1 MPAWPRCAPSWKTWG
16 SGTDYAT
23 ALASLDRHIGRG
35 VKPGTERTAGV
46 LALMGDPHRSYP
58 AIHIA
63 GSNGK
68 TTTARL
74 AASLLAAHGLKAGLF
89 TSPHL
94 QAVEERFAVAGETMR
109 AAQLGAAL
117 EDVLPF
123 AELYEQRTGDGLTYF
138 ELTAALAFSWFAT
151 QSVDAAVVEV
161 GLGGRLDATNVLE
174 AAVAAITS
182 ISLEHTEYLGDTV
195 AAIAGE
201 KAAILGP
208 GRILVTGRLP
218 EEALEVAGQRAAA
231 TGSAWLRLGVDFS
244 VAEAERAVGGW
255 LVDVDGVYRA
265 YPELRLRLLGRH
277 QTANLAVAV
286 AAVEAFFGRAL
297 DPAAV
302 AEAAAATRS
311 PGRMEVVRRDPLI
324 LLDGAH
330 NPEGSEAL
338 AAALAEEFP
347 TTRWAVVFGAMAD
360 KDVPEMLRSLAPAA
374 ASFHAAQAAG
384 SERAR
389 PAGEVAALAA
399 RETTVPVSSHESVAA
414 ALDAARGTGGP
425 VLVTGSLYVVGEAR
439 GILGLGPGA

>member
-1 MPAWPRCAPSWKTWG
+1 
-16 SGTDYAT
+16 
-23 ALASLDRHIGRG
+23 
-35 VKPGTERTAGV
+35 
-46 LALMGDPHRSYP
+46 MGDPHRSYP

-109 AAQLGAAL
+109 AAQLGPAL

-161 GLGGRLDATNVLE
+161 GLGGRLDATNVLD
-174 AAVAAITS
+174 AAVAAVTS

-218 EEALEVAGQRAAA
+218 EEALEVAGQRVAA

-255 LVDVDGVYRA
+255 LVDVDGVYRT

-311 PGRMEVVRRDPLI
+311 PGRMEVVGRDPLI

-347 TTRWAVVFGAMAD
+347 TTAWAVVFGAMAD

-374 ASFHAAQAAG
+374 ASFHAV
-384 SERAR
+384 RAVR
-389 PAGEVAALAA
+389 QRTGAA
-399 RETTVPVSSHESVAA
+399 RRRGGRPGGTGERPSRSPPTSRWPRLWT
-414 ALDAARGTGGP
+414 ARG
-425 VLVTGSLYVVGEAR
+425 
-439 GILGLGPGA
+439 GPGARCW

>member
-1 MPAWPRCAPSWKTWG
+1 
-16 SGTDYAT
+16 
-23 ALASLDRHIGRG
+23 
-35 VKPGTERTAGV
+35 
-46 LALMGDPHRSYP
+46 MGDPHRSYP
-58 AIHIA
+58 AIHVA

-74 AASLLAAHGLKAGLF
+74 AAGLLAAHGLKPGLF

-94 QAVEERFAVAGETMR
+94 QAVEERFEVAGEPLR
-109 AAQLGAAL
+109 REDLGAAL

-123 AELYEQRTGDGLTYF
+123 AAAYEERTGDGITYF

-161 GLGGRLDATNVLE
+161 GLGGRLDATNVLDAE
-174 AAVAAITS
+174 VAVITS

-195 AAIAGE
+195 GAIAGE

-208 GRILVTGRLP
+208 GRTLVTGILP
-218 EEALEVAGQRAAA
+218 PAALEVAGQRAAA
-231 TGSAWLRLGVDFS
+231 TGSAWLRLGAEFS
-244 VAEAERAVGGW
+244 VDATRAVGGW
-255 LVDVDGVYRA
+255 LVDVEGVYGS
-265 YPELRLRLLGRH
+265 YPELRLPLLGRH

-302 AEAAAATRS
+302 AEAAAAARS
-311 PGRMEVVRRDPLI
+311 PGRMEVVQRDPLV

-347 TTRWAVVFGAMAD
+347 TNRWAVVFGAMAD
-360 KDVPEMLRSLAPAA
+360 KDVPAMLRSLAPAA
-374 ASFHAAQAAG
+374 ASFHATRAG
-384 SERAR
+384 GTERAR
-389 PAGEVAALAA
+389 PADAVAALAA
-399 RETTVPVSSHESVAA
+399 EAMAVPITVHGSVAA
-414 ALDAARGTGGP
+414 AIAAALERGGP
-425 VLVTGSLYVVGEAR
+425 VLITGSLYVVGEAR
-439 GILGLGPGA
+439 GALGLGPAAPGGRTGA

>member
-1 MPAWPRCAPSWKTWG
+1 
-16 SGTDYAT
+16 
-23 ALASLDRHIGRG
+23 
-35 VKPGTERTAGV
+35 
-46 LALMGDPHRSYP
+46 MGEPHRNYP

-74 AASLLAAHGLKAGLF
+74 AASLLTAHGLNAGLF

-94 QAVEERFAVAGETMR
+94 QAVEERFAVAGRTMG
-109 AAQLGAAL
+109 AAELGPAL

-123 AELYEQRTGDGLTYF
+123 VDLYEQRTGDGITYF

-161 GLGGRLDATNVLE
+161 GLGGRLDATNVLD
-174 AAVAAITS
+174 AAVVAITS

-195 AAIAGE
+195 AAVAAE
-201 KAAILGP
+201 KAAVLGP
-208 GRILVTGRLP
+208 GRILVTGHLP
-218 EEALEVAGQRAAA
+218 AEALEVAGQRVAA
-231 TGSAWLRLGVDFS
+231 TGSTWLRLGVDFA
-244 VAEAERAVGGW
+244 VADAQRAVGGW
-255 LVDVDGVYRA
+255 LVDVNGVYGT

-297 DPAAV
+297 DPGAV
-302 AEAAAATRS
+302 ARAATATRS
-311 PGRMEVVRRDPLI
+311 PGRMEVVRRDPPV

-330 NPEGSEAL
+330 NPEGSAAL

-360 KDVPEMLRSLAPAA
+360 KDVPVMLRSLAPAA
-374 ASFHAAQAAG
+374 ASFHMARAAG

-389 PAGEVAALAA
+389 PAEEVAAIAA
-399 RETTVPVSSHESVAA
+399 RETAVPVSAHQSVAA
-414 ALDAARGTGGP
+414 ALDAAQRAGGA
-425 VLVTGSLYVVGEAR
+425 VLVTGSLYLVGEAR
-439 GILGLGPGA
+439 GILGPAGSA

>member
-1 MPAWPRCAPSWKTWG
+1 
-16 SGTDYAT
+16 
-23 ALASLDRHIGRG
+23 
-35 VKPGTERTAGV
+35 
-46 LALMGDPHRSYP
+46 MGDPHRSYP
-58 AIHIA
+58 AIHVA

-74 AASLLAAHGLKAGLF
+74 AAGVLAAPGLF

-94 QAVEERFAVAGETMR
+94 QAVEERFEVAGEVMGR
-109 AAQLGAAL
+109 DELGEAL

-123 AELYEQRTGDGLTYF
+123 AELYEARHGDGITYF
-138 ELTAALAFSWFAT
+138 ELTAALAFSWFA
-151 QSVDAAVVEV
+151 SRAVDAAVVEV

-174 AAVAAITS
+174 AAVAVITS
-182 ISLEHTEYLGDTV
+182 ISLEHTEYLGHTE

-208 GRILVTGRLP
+208 GRVLVTGNLRP
-218 EEALEVAGQRAAA
+218 AALEVAGARAEA
-231 TGSAWLRLGVDFS
+231 TGSAWLRLGIDFGI
-244 VAEAERAVGGW
+244 AEAQPAVGGW
-255 LVDVDGVYRA
+255 LVSLEGVYRP
-265 YPELRLRLLGRH
+265 YGGLRLPLLGRH

-297 DPAAV
+297 DPDAV
-302 AEAAAATRS
+302 VEAAAAARS
-311 PGRMEVVRRDPLI
+311 PGRMEVVRRQPAV

-330 NPEGSEAL
+330 NPEGSAAL

-360 KDVPEMLRSLAPAA
+360 KDVPVMLSALAPAA
-374 ASFHAAQAAG
+374 SSFFATRASG

-399 RETTVPVSSHESVAA
+399 AAMDVPVSSHDTVGEALEA
-414 ALDAARGTGGP
+414 ALAAGGP

-439 GILGLGPGA
+439 ELLGRSPAA

>member
-1 MPAWPRCAPSWKTWG
+1 
-16 SGTDYAT
+16 
-23 ALASLDRHIGRG
+23 
-35 VKPGTERTAGV
+35 VKPGTERIAGV

-58 AIHIA
+58 SIHVA

-74 AASLLAAHGLKAGLF
+74 AAGLLAAHGLKPGLF

-94 QAVEERFAVAGETMR
+94 QAVEERFAVAGEPMSPGE
-109 AAQLGAAL
+109 LGAAL
-117 EDVLPF
+117 EDVIPF
-123 AELYEQRTGDGLTYF
+123 ADLYEARTGDGITYF
-138 ELTAALAFSWFAT
+138 ELTAALAFSWFAARA
-151 QSVDAAVVEV
+151 VDAAVVEV
-161 GLGGRLDATNVLE
+161 GLGGRLDATNVIDAE
-174 AAVAAITS
+174 VAAITS

-201 KAAILGP
+201 KAAILGS
-208 GRILVTGRLP
+208 GRILVTGNLP
-218 EEALEVAGQRAAA
+218 PEALEVAGQRAAA
-231 TGSAWLRLGVDFS
+231 TGSTWLRLESDFG

-255 LVDVDGVYRA
+255 LVDIEGVYQT
-265 YPELRLRLLGRH
+265 YPEVRLPLLGRH

-302 AEAAAATRS
+302 AEAAAAARS
-311 PGRMEVVRRDPLI
+311 PGRMEVVRRAPLV

-330 NPEGSEAL
+330 NVEATDAL

-360 KDVPEMLRSLAPAA
+360 KDVPAMLDLLAPAA
-374 ASFHAAQAAG
+374 VSFHTAQAAG
-384 SERAR
+384 TERAR

-399 RETTVPVSSHESVAA
+399 RATAAPVSSHDSVAA
-414 ALDAARGTGGP
+414 AVAAALETGSP

-439 GILGLGPGA
+439 GGLGLGPGV